1 MEAWNLYSHYFLY
14 DSWDLYNFLNNSWY
28 WDDLFN
34 YSLNLDNSGDLNDLF
49 YDSIHK
55 HSFNLD
61 DFFFNNNRN
70 RYLNSNF
77 LYDFFSDRYNP
88 CNFLVNN
95 FWLRLNIRHLHLNIN
110 WFLFLEIQRYD
121 LFNLNLLSNEELFS
135 VRFLD
140 NDFNLF
146 DDFLSVTLDEMSH
159 LNNNFL
165 LNFFHDFFFLNN
177 RNFDNFLLN
186 NSIWN
191 NFLNDF
197 SNIDFSLF
205 SVSDK
210 SWYFSV

>member
-1 MEAWNLYSHYFLY
+1 LEAWNLYSHYFLY